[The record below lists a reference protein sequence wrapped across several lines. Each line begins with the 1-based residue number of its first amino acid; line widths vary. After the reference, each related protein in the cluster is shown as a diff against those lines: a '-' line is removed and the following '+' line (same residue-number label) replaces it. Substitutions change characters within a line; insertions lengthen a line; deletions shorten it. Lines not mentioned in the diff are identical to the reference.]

1 MASSR
6 SAKGSSQ
13 TQRGIRDVRKT
24 TDLNGRPNVHGAM
37 ILAVCR
43 TFSVRCV
50 VWLKR
55 MQGAARSQ

>member
-1 MASSR
+1 MCE
-6 SAKGSSQ
+6 
-13 TQRGIRDVRKT
+13 KT
-24 TDLNGRPNVHGAM
+24 TDLNGRPNVRSAM